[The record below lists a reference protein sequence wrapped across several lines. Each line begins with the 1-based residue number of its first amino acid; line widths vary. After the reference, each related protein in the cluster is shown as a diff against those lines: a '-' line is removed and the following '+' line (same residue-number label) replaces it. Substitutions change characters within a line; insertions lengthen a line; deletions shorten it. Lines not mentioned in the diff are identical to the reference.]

1 MCVSAYALVCM
12 SACVRMRSSPRPS
25 AWLPVRPAG
34 APSPHVPYA
43 SFSPPSPVFCKPLA
57 LSFLLSST
65 RMFFSLTKSGLSD
78 RKPRDSEP
86 GSGPYVGRRRAP
98 REGAAPCFSPR
109 GMEIKPGHLARSL
122 SSRRLGRR
130 NTHFIYSYSSFP
142 LSIFTYI
149 FFFYLSLVSLWGKGS
164 CLF

>member
-1 MCVSAYALVCM
+1 MRERVCASVYERVCAHALL
-12 SACVRMRSSPRPS
+12 SSTKRLAPRPTR
-25 AWLPVRPAG
+25 WRPVASR
-34 APSPHVPYA
+34 SICFFFS
-43 SFSPPSPVFCKPLA
+43 SFSCFCKPLA